1 MRKDRIEPLVALGL
15 LVLAMPLLALIA
27 AAVKCSSPG
36 PVFFR
41 RQVIGKGGRIFGA
54 LKFRTM
60 VQDADQVLSED
71 ASLRQAFEVSYKL
84 QSDPRVT
91 RVGRLLRKYSL
102 DELPQLANVVRGE
115 MALVGP
121 RMISPDE
128 LPRYGALG
136 ERLLSVKPGL
146 TGLWQVSGRQT
157 LSFARRLELDM
168 YYVEHQSLRLDLA
181 ILLRTPLTVLKAE
194 GAY

>member
-1 MRKDRIEPLVALGL
+1 MRKDLVEPLVALVL
-15 LVLAMPLLALIA
+15 LVLATPLLALIA

-36 PVFFR
+36 PVLFR
-41 RQVIGKGGRIFGA
+41 RRVLGKGGHVFDA

-60 VQDADQVLSED
+60 VPDADRVLAED
-71 ASLRQAFEVSYKL
+71 ASLRREFEISYKL
-84 QSDPRVT
+84 ERDPRVT
-91 RVGRLLRKYSL
+91 RLGRLLRRYSL

-128 LPRYGALG
+128 LPRYGHLA

-146 TGLWQVSGRQT
+146 TGLWQVSGRQAV
-157 LSFARRLELDM
+157 SFARRLELDM
-168 YYVEHQSLRLDLA
+168 FYVEHQSARLDLA
-181 ILLRTPLTVLKAE
+181 ILLRTPLVVLRAE
-194 GAY
+194 GAF